1 MLVNSAN
8 ELSFFANSGERVM
21 MSGGQVPIRMEVTN
35 KIVVLTSEFS
45 RVLTAL
51 CNIHQYDLTC
61 LSLRERK

>member
-1 MLVNSAN
+1 
-8 ELSFFANSGERVM
+8 